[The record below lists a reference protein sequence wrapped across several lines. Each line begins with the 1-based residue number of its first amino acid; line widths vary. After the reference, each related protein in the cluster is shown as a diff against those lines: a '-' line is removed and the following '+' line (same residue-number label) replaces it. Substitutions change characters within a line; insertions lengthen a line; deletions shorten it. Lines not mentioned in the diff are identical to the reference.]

1 MLYKFK
7 SKATGD
13 LIMLEPQGRQ
23 ILKIIGKDPEAK
35 GIILPRE
42 MLAAV
47 QALQNAVSAEE
58 EVHREA
64 TENDDESEK
73 TDGPKGITLRQRVV
87 PFIEMLKR
95 AHKEDK
101 DIVWGV

>member
-23 ILKIIGKDPEAK
+23 ILKIIGKDAEGK
-35 GIILPRE
+35 GIILPSE
-42 MLAAV
+42 MMSAV
-47 QALQNAVSAEE
+47 QALQNAVNAEE
-58 EVHREA
+58 EVYREA

-73 TDGPKGITLRQRVV
+73 LNGPKGITLRQRVV